1 MFTIPSPN
9 NAGNHTPGFAE
20 AARTIEAHKAC
31 ITITKGLA
39 ITGLRVLDDD
49 FFFKQVRCQV
59 VIKLL
64 TE

>member
-1 MFTIPSPN
+1 MFTIASPN

-20 AARTIEAHKAC
+20 AARTVEAHKAC

-49 FFFKQVRCQV
+49 SFYDQVCCPGCWR
-59 VIKLL
+59 IGG
-64 TE
+64 